1 MMTITDDELIAR
13 LAEVLTHQKY
23 SPVVVGNYCCYGR
36 GFLDYLARRDMD
48 VVTVTPPHVEQY
60 LRHAI
65 RCFRKRHGRPPG
77 PYWHSIPRAGIHALL
92 RLSQG
97 QWPPEQEVVGLEAT
111 LRHAICCEY
120 ETWLHDER
128 GLATASIDALMWE
141 ARHFLAWQLDRG
153 GAASIGELSVR
164 DIDLYMNTRAPGLRR
179 KSLKDVAERVR
190 SLLRYMY
197 RTGFVASDLSGH
209 VIAPLL
215 YAYEGVP
222 SALDR
227 DQITA
232 VLESTKRDRSPMGL
246 RDYAMLQLLAT
257 YGLRSGEIRHLQ
269 FEDIDWRAESLRVR
283 HSKTG
288 ACSYLPL
295 MAPVGEALLDYLRCG
310 RPKTD
315 RREIFIRSRAPYR
328 PLRNIY
334 SEIRR
339 RLWAAGVKP
348 PGKCGPHIFRHAR
361 AVELLRASV
370 PRKIIGDLL
379 GHRSTESTIPYLK
392 LATEDLR
399 AIALDVPGS
408 EVLA

>member
-1 MMTITDDELIAR
+1 MTNTDGELIAK
-13 LAEVLTHQKY
+13 LGEVLTRQKY
-23 SPVVVGNYCCYGR
+23 SPVVVGNYCCYAQA
-36 GFLDYLARRDMD
+36 FLDYLARRDMS
-48 VVTVTPPHVEQY
+48 VAMVTPPHVEQY

-65 RCFRKRHGRPPG
+65 RSFRKRHGRSPG
-77 PYWHSIPRAGIHALL
+77 PHWHSIPRAGIHALL
-92 RLSQG
+92 RLSRG
-97 QWPPEQEVVGLEAT
+97 QWPPEPEVIGPDQA
-111 LRHAICCEY
+111 LRHTICCEY
-120 ETWLHDER
+120 ETWLRDER

-153 GAASIGELSVR
+153 GVASLKGLSVR
-164 DIDLYMNTRAPGLRR
+164 DVDLYMDTRTPGLRR
-179 KSLKDVAERVR
+179 KSLKDVAERLR

-197 RTGFVASDLSGH
+197 RTGHVSSDLAPH

-222 SALDR
+222 SILDR
-227 DQITA
+227 NQIAA
-232 VLESTKRDRSPMGL
+232 VLETTRNDTSPMGL

-257 YGLRSGEIRHLQ
+257 YGLRSGEIRNLLL
-269 FEDIDWRAESLRVR
+269 EDIDWRVESLRVR

-288 ACSYLPL
+288 ACSFLPL
-295 MAPVGEALLDYLRCG
+295 MVPVGEALLDYLRRG
-310 RPKTD
+310 RPQTD
-315 RREIFIRSRAPYR
+315 KREVFIRSRAPYR
-328 PLRNIY
+328 PLRNLH

-348 PGKCGPHIFRHAR
+348 PGKCGPHVFRHAR

-370 PRKIIGDLL
+370 PQKVIGDLL
-379 GHRSTESTIPYLK
+379 GHRSTKSTIPYLK

-408 EVLA
+408 EVLS

>member
-1 MMTITDDELIAR
+1 MSNTGRELIAE
-13 LAEVLTHQKY
+13 LNVVLTSQQY
-23 SPVVVGNYCCYGR
+23 SPVVIGNYCAYAR
-36 GFLDYLARRDMD
+36 GFLDYLARWNIPVAD
-48 VVTVTPPHVEQY
+48 VTEAQVSQY

-65 RCFRKRHGRPPG
+65 RSFRKRHGRPPG
-77 PYWHSIPRAGIHALL
+77 PSWHAIPRSGIHALL
-92 RLSQG
+92 RLAQG
-97 QWPPEQEVVGLEAT
+97 QWPPAPKAACAEEA
-111 LRHAICCEY
+111 LQLAIRDEY
-120 ETWLHDER
+120 ETWLHEER
-128 GLATASIDALMWE
+128 GLAVPSITALMWE
-141 ARHFLAWQLDRG
+141 ARHFLAWQ
-153 GAASIGELSVR
+153 IGRCGVDSLKELSVSE
-164 DIDLYMNTRAPGLRR
+164 IDRYMDLRAPGLTR
-179 KSLKDVAERVR
+179 KSLKDVAERLR
-190 SLLRYMY
+190 SLLRYLH
-197 RTGFVASDLSGH
+197 RTRRTTTDLSPH
-209 VIAPLL
+209 VIGPLL

-227 DQITA
+227 DQIAA
-232 VLESTKRDRSPMGL
+232 VLETTKRDRSPMGL
-246 RDYAMLQLLAT
+246 RDYAMLLLLAT
-257 YGLRSGEIRHLQ
+257 YGLRSGEIRDLQ

-310 RPKTD
+310 RPQTD

-361 AVELLRASV
+361 AVEMLRALV
-370 PRKIIGDLL
+370 PQKVIGDLL
-379 GHRSTESTIPYLK
+379 GHRSTKSTLPYLK

-408 EVLA
+408 EVLS

>member
-1 MMTITDDELIAR
+1 MTNADGELIAT
-13 LAEVLTHQKY
+13 LADVLTHQKY
-23 SPVVVGNYCCYGR
+23 SPVVVSNYCCYAR
-36 GFLDYLARRDMD
+36 AFLDYLARRDMS
-48 VVTVTPPHVEQY
+48 VATVMPPQVEQY

-65 RCFRKRHGRPPG
+65 GCFRKRHGRSPG
-77 PYWHSIPRAGIHALL
+77 LHWHSIPRAGIHALL
-92 RLSQG
+92 RLAQC
-97 QWPPEQEVVGLEAT
+97 QWPPAPEVIGLDAM
-111 LRHAICCEY
+111 LRHTICCEY
-120 ETWLHDER
+120 EAWLRDER

-141 ARHFLAWQLDRG
+141 ARHFLAWQIDRG
-153 GAASIGELSVR
+153 GASSIMGLSVR
-164 DIDLYMNTRAPGLRR
+164 DIDLYMERRTFGLRR
-179 KSLKDVAERVR
+179 KSLKDVAERLR

-197 RTGFVASDLSGH
+197 RTGHVSTDLAPH

-222 SALDR
+222 STLDR
-227 DQITA
+227 SQIAA
-232 VLESTKRDRSPMGL
+232 VLEITKNDTSPMGL
-246 RDYAMLQLLAT
+246 RDYAILQLLAT
-257 YGLRSGEIRHLQ
+257 YGLRSGEIRNLLI
-269 FEDIDWRAESLRVR
+269 EDIDWRAESLRIR
-283 HSKTG
+283 HTKTG

-295 MAPVGEALLDYLRCG
+295 MAPVGEALLDYLRRG
-310 RPKTD
+310 RPQTD
-315 RREIFIRSRAPYR
+315 RREVFIRSRAPYR
-328 PLRNIY
+328 PLRNLH

-370 PRKIIGDLL
+370 PQKIIGDLL

-408 EVLA
+408 EVRS